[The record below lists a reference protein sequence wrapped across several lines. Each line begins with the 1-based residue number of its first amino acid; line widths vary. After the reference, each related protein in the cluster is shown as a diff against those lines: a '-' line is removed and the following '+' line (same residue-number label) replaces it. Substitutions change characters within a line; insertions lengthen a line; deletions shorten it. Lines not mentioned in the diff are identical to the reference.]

1 MASRPVMRTA
11 PTPGRLD
18 ASAGSAGS
26 AVTLACRAL
35 VYRRAQARI
44 LDAIDLDFAPGENVS
59 LLGVNGAGKSTLLRL
74 LLGLIAPAAGEVLL
88 DGRPLGAWRRR
99 DIARRLA
106 YVPQSHVAAFPYTVL
121 QAVTLGRVP
130 HAGLG
135 RALTQ
140 DDRDAIDAALER
152 LDIAHLAHRDYT
164 LLSGGE
170 RQRVLLARALAQQAS
185 MLVMDEPLSG
195 LDFGHQLRM
204 LTLFAE
210 LAADGYTILHTSHR
224 PDDAF
229 HGSTR
234 AILLDRGRVIADG
247 APHTVVDA
255 RAISTLYGVPVAQAD
270 VGRYRF
276 FLHDAS

>member
-1 MASRPVMRTA
+1 MEPA
-11 PTPGRLD
+11 PGRL
-18 ASAGSAGS
+18 AGSAGS
-26 AVTLACRAL
+26 AGPAITLACRAL
-35 VYRRAQARI
+35 VYRRAHARI
-44 LDAIDLDFAPGENVS
+44 LDAIDLDFAAGENVS

-74 LLGLIAPAAGEVLL
+74 LLGLIAPAAGEVRL

-121 QAVTLGRVP
+121 QMVTLGRVP

-135 RALTQ
+135 RALAR

-152 LDIAHLAHRDYT
+152 VDLAHLAHRDYT
-164 LLSGGE
+164 RLSGGE
-170 RQRVLLARALAQQAS
+170 RQRVLLARALAQQAP

-247 APHTVVDA
+247 APHAVVDA
-255 RAISTLYGVPVAQAD
+255 AAISALYGIPVAQAD
-270 VGRYRF
+270 VDRYRF
-276 FLHDAS
+276 FLHDAL